1 MTTNE
6 TYSEKNEV
14 EMGLGI
20 SVLQS
25 LCIAWLSGN
34 MQNTI
39 YNVWQ
44 DTHGNKGV
52 KSDRDRK
59 RDEIE
64 R

>member
-14 EMGLGI
+14 KMGLGI

-44 DTHGNKGV
+44 DTHGNKAV
-52 KSDRDRK
+52 L
-59 RDEIE
+59 
-64 R
+64 